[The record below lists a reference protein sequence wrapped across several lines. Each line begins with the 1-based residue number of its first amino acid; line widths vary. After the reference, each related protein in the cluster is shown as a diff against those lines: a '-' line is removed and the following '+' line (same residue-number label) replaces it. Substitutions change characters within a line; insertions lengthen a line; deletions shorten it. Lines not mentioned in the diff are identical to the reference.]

1 MGKLVPFVGPA
12 FLVAVGFMDP
22 GNWATLIEG
31 GSRFGYELLWV
42 VVLANLIA
50 ILLQTLSARLGVVT
64 GKHLAQIC
72 REEYPRAVCISLWV
86 FCEISIITLDL
97 TMVLGTAIGL
107 NVVLRMPILPSLFL
121 MLVDSILFILILP
134 FIEVRKAEVVTI
146 FVVGMVLLC
155 FLLDSIVT
163 SPPPLSM
170 FVGMVPKLRHE
181 TLYTAISLL
190 GANVM
195 PHNFYLHSALVQGE
209 SKASDSVD
217 TSCQYHL
224 FDTLSSFTAVLVVN
238 MTVLVVAVTTF
249 HNAGLVVLTLQDA
262 QALIEQVLNNS
273 VLPAAFGIAL
283 LVAGQLSTLT
293 GSTAGQKVSEEFLGC
308 KVGPWLHRLIVRG
321 IALIP
326 AALCVWRYGNEGT
339 YQMLVF
345 SQVVLALQL
354 PFTLAPLVKITCSER
369 IMGPHKNSSFLE
381 TLAWLSLTAIC
392 AVNVWLILDMVF
404 GETEDG
410 GAFAVEWLAGFEWVQ
425 GMWGESLQG
434 ILFFT
439 VCVVLTL
446 SLGFLVWMI
455 FSPLKIDAQYP
466 GTSMWFEAYERRK
479 EAEYRQLSVVT
490 PSDIYED
497 STSILDTI
505 FPCKDHRE
513 YEDYKE
519 YKEPE
524 PEHKEQTEQKEPVE
538 PLVVETPPVAASSQY
553 EEEVVE
559 AMKEVLVAAAEADEA
574 VIVATPEV
582 AVIAETADDA
592 EVVATPTAAVT
603 AAISKEVVIVETT
616 KELVQDE
623 SAGPP
628 EVENNSLPG
637 DDFSTGDS
645 PPSPDTSSSAGS
657 PVAASPSKTDAKDM
671 DVATPFSIVEIP
683 TPEDSRE
690 ADALNQAEAEADADT
705 EILGKDEEEIDAWE
719 SLEQDDVLVETVL
732 PNLNSSANA
741 LPYDGPASGRSVR
754 SDTSEGCGSGSGSLS
769 RLSGLGRAAR
779 RQFALILEEFWG
791 NHFDYHGQPI
801 VPKTQ
806 PALPAPKNSY
816 LDLNSRG
823 RPVSQDGGENRKL
836 QANQKWS
843 WQNSSSVTS
852 QNGRMEAYI
861 RAQTHAAASTSTPM
875 AQSWSEHGI
884 SSSVD
889 LERRYSSLRLTSH
902 HEDYDSQP
910 ATIHG
915 YRPSFSGRSGATIPG
930 PKARSLHMDV
940 NQFGGR
946 NPTGE
951 GHREEAEMS
960 LLRQGRQNSFDNASQ
975 PLLNS
980 QWSSITTTARA
991 PVDTKGSERL
1001 LTQTEKHLGPA
1012 ETSSYDSSQWDPL
1025 VFKAAAGRWNPLVY
1039 RATGELDMGI
1049 PRSMNLGRTSSLGH
1063 SPIGRGGDGDHG
1075 ERAPLVFDELS
1086 PSQSHRDAFSI
1097 QTSAA
1102 RPENNSLWSRQPF
1115 EQLFGSADS
1124 PGPTAQVPGRKG
1136 GARLL
1141 PVPSSGTPLSDSGDP
1156 ELNVLENFRTCIG
1169 KLLRLEGSDWL
1180 FRPDSGADEDLIA
1193 AVALFQRT
1201 TVEAEKQDSYKLFAA
1216 MEPQTWDNHTRTYKG
1231 TNEFLFTKVH
1241 SSIPSCGEGC
1251 VWNGALIISFGV
1263 WCVHRVLE
1271 LSLMESRP
1279 ELWGK
1284 YTFVLNRLQG
1294 ILEPAFS
1301 KPRFVPPLCR
1311 CMNDPVLFESM
1322 KRKTSLSRQGSLRDY
1337 GNGDFVSSGIPSY
1350 PNPWPWGRNGSST
1363 KGKGAS
1369 ASVFLERIKEVE
1381 AAVGSRKGRTGTA
1394 AGDIAFPKGKE
1405 NLASVLKRYKRRL
1418 SSKPPGGTGGN
1429 GGGGGRRRGGPTG
1442 FPPTLFFAALVC
1454 ASFCVLLPSID

>member
-1 MGKLVPFVGPA
+1 MGKLVPFIGPA
-12 FLVAVGFMDP
+12 FLIAVGFMDP

-42 VVLANLIA
+42 VVLANIIG
-50 ILLQTLSARLGVVT
+50 ILLQTLSARLGVIT

-72 REEYPRAVCISLWV
+72 REEYPRAICISLWV

-121 MLVDSILFILILP
+121 MLVDSVLFIIILP
-134 FIEVRKAEVVTI
+134 LMEVRKTEVVTV
-146 FVVGMVLLC
+146 FVVGMVLVC
-155 FLLDSIVT
+155 FLLDSVIT
-163 SPPPLSM
+163 SPPPMSM
-170 FVGMVPKLRHE
+170 FVGMLPKLRHE

-195 PHNFYLHSALVQGE
+195 PHNFYLHSALVQAD

-217 TSCQYHL
+217 TSCHYHL
-224 FDTLSSFTAVLVVN
+224 WDTVSSFSAVLVVN

-273 VLPAAFGIAL
+273 VAPAAFGVAL

-293 GSTAGQKVSEEFLGC
+293 GSTAGQMVSEEFLGY
-308 KVGPWLHRLIVRG
+308 KVGPWLHRLTVRG
-321 IALIP
+321 IALVP

-354 PFTLAPLVKITCSER
+354 PFTLAPLIKITCSER
-369 IMGPHKNSSFLE
+369 IMGPHKNSWFLE
-381 TLAWLSLTAIC
+381 TLAWLSLTVIC

-410 GAFAVEWLAGFEWVQ
+410 SAFAVEYLGGFEWVQ
-425 GMWGESLQG
+425 GMWGESLQAV
-434 ILFFT
+434 LFFT
-439 VCVVLTL
+439 VCAVLTV

-455 FSPLKIDAQYP
+455 FSPLKMDAQYP
-466 GTSMWFEAYERRK
+466 GSSMWYEAYERRK
-479 EAEYRQLSVVT
+479 EAEYRQLAVVT

-497 STSILDTI
+497 STSILDAI
-505 FPCKDHRE
+505 FPRKDHKE
-513 YEDYKE
+513 YEDYKQYE
-519 YKEPE
+519 EPE
-524 PEHKEQTEQKEPVE
+524 QELKEQTEQKEPVE
-538 PLVVETPPVAASSQY
+538 PIVVGTPAVVSSQY
-553 EEEVVE
+553 EEEVIDGKNKTV
-559 AMKEVLVAAAEADEA
+559 VADAEA
-574 VIVATPEV
+574 VIVTTPKEAEATATEEEVAGLPTPE
-582 AVIAETADDA
+582 E
-592 EVVATPTAAVT
+592 AVT
-603 AAISKEVVIVETT
+603 AASAKEVEMVETT
-616 KELVQDE
+616 KKPVQDE
-623 SAGPP
+623 STEPP
-628 EVENNSLPG
+628 EAEINPLEVSLDSG
-637 DDFSTGDS
+637 DDKAMMDLPS
-645 PPSPDTSSSAGS
+645 SPDNSSAAGS
-657 PVAASPSKTDAKDM
+657 LVAPSPSKSDTKEM
-671 DVATPFSIVEIP
+671 DVATSFSIVKVP
-683 TPEDSRE
+683 TEDSRE

-705 EILGKDEEEIDAWE
+705 EILGKEEEEMDAWE
-719 SLEQDDVLVETVL
+719 NLEQEDVLVEPLVS
-732 PNLNSSANA
+732 NVNSSANA

-779 RQFALILEEFWG
+779 RQFALILEEFWA
-791 NHFDYHGQPI
+791 NLYDYHGQPI
-801 VPKTQ
+801 VAKTQ
-806 PALPAPKNSY
+806 PALPAPKSSY
-816 LDLNSRG
+816 VELSSRG
-823 RPVSQDGGENRKL
+823 RSLSIDGGKSL
-836 QANQKWS
+836 ANQKWS
-843 WQNSSSVTS
+843 WQTPSSVTS
-852 QNGRMEAYI
+852 QNGGMDAYI
-861 RAQTHAAASTSTPM
+861 RAQTHAAASTSSPL
-875 AQSWSEHGI
+875 AQSWSEHGL
-884 SSSVD
+884 SSSFD
-889 LERRYSSLRLTSH
+889 LERRYSSMRISSH
-902 HEDYDSQP
+902 HEDYDAQP

-940 NQFGGR
+940 NQFGTR
-946 NPTGE
+946 NSTGE
-951 GHREEAEMS
+951 GHREEAEMT
-960 LLRQGRQNSFDNASQ
+960 LLREGRQNSFDSEPQ
-975 PLLNS
+975 PLLS
-980 QWSSITTTARA
+980 SHWSSITTTARTA
-991 PVDTKGSERL
+991 IDTKGSDRL

-1049 PRSMNLGRTSSLGH
+1049 PRNMNLGRTSSFGH
-1063 SPIGRGGDGDHG
+1063 SPIGRGGDVDHA

-1102 RPENNSLWSRQPF
+1102 RAENNSLWSRQPF
-1115 EQLFGSADS
+1115 EQLFGSTDA
-1124 PGPTAQVPGRKG
+1124 PGSTAQLPARKG
-1136 GARLL
+1136 SGRLV
-1141 PVPSSGTPLSDSGDP
+1141 PVPSSGTPLPDTVDP
-1156 ELNVLENFRTCIG
+1156 EVHVLENLRTCIG

-1193 AVALFQRT
+1193 AVAIFQRT
-1201 TVEAEKQDSYKLFAA
+1201 TSEAEKQEPYKFFAA
-1216 MEPQTWDNHTRTYKG
+1216 MEPQPWDNHSRSYKG
-1231 TNEFLFTKVH
+1231 PSDYL
-1241 SSIPSCGEGC
+1241 SSKLHCSVPNCGEAC

-1322 KRKTSLSRQGSLRDY
+1322 KRRTSLSRQGSLRDY
-1337 GNGDFVSSGIPSY
+1337 GSGDFSSAIPGY
-1350 PNPWPWGRNGSST
+1350 QNPWPWGRSASNT